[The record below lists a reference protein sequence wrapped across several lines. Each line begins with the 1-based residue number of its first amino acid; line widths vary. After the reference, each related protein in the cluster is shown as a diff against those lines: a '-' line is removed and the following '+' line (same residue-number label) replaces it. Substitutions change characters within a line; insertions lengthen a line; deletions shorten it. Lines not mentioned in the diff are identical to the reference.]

1 MSAVTVD
8 AVVLSAV
15 AVCVLAESAI
25 AVENVAANAVADAV
39 DAVLYVQ
46 MLWVL
51 VFWVLLP
58 RSYSKVSGPQRF
70 KRQIAESHTSNLFHN
85 SCNTVSVFYIERQFN
100 GGSSAIFIISK
111 KINNL
116 PD

>member
-15 AVCVLAESAI
+15 AICVLAESAI
-25 AVENVAANAVADAV
+25 AVENVAANAV

-51 VFWVLLP
+51 VFCVLLP

-70 KRQIAESHTSNLFHN
+70 KRQIAESHTSSLFHN